1 MLWAAWFAEYEV
13 LYTFQTFVPTILS
26 AEGYSIVEWFRHSVE
41 IYGAVISGYIPGYVL
56 GGHAVEWLDRQCA
69 ILFSFIAIGWCG
81 TVFGLSGAPRETC
94 CLAD

>member
-1 MLWAAWFAEYEV
+1 MLWAAWFAEYGV

-56 GGHAVEWLDRQCA
+56 GGHAVEWLDRQLQFCSR
-69 ILFSFIAIGWCG
+69 LLRSDGVELCSDFRGHL
-81 TVFGLSGAPRETC
+81 VKLC